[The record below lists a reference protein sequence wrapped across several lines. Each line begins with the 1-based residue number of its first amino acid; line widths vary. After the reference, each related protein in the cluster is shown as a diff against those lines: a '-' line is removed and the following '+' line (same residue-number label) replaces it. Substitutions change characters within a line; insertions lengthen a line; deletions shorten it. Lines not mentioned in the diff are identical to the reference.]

1 MIIFCV
7 CVLTSIEE
15 IMKIIQ
21 ELVDDKKW
29 KNKIDV
35 ERDDEENGDDDE
47 EEEDNDGGVRNT
59 FLVKVYLF
67 IS

>member
-1 MIIFCV
+1 MIIFCA

-15 IMKIIQ
+15 TKKIIQ

>member
-1 MIIFCV
+1 
-7 CVLTSIEE
+7 
-15 IMKIIQ
+15 MKIIQ

-67 IS
+67 FS